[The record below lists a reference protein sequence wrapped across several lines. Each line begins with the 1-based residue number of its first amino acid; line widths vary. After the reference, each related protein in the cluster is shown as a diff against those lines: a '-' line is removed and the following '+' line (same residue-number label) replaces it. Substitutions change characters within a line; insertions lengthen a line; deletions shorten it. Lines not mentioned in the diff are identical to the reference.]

1 MHARSVAIVN
11 WQILFAT
18 LPWLTMLLLAI
29 FVVTELSRLEKRIY
43 QMGRIID
50 VQSETLESHAKILRG
65 LKIEFS
71 RFTSVEAIS
80 EEMELTADIIEA
92 RLAGRQTLPRPG
104 SEPHARISKL
114 KDRKGNS
121 GWDKAKK

>member
-1 MHARSVAIVN
+1 MKID

-18 LPWLTMLLLAI
+18 LPWLTMLLLTI
-29 FVVTELSRLEKRIY
+29 FVVTELSRLEKRTY
-43 QMGRIID
+43 QMGQIID
-50 VQSETLESHAKILRG
+50 VQSETLESQAKILRG

>member
-29 FVVTELSRLEKRIY
+29 FVVTELSRLEKRTY
-43 QMGRIID
+43 QMGQIID
-50 VQSETLESHAKILRG
+50 VQSETLESQAKILRG